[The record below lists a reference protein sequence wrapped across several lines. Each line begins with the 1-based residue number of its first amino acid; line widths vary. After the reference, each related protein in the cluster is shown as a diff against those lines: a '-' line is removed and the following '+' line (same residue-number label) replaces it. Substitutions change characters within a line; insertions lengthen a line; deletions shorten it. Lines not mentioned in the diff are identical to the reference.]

1 MDAAKSTAVPR
12 DEELSSVPPLTPAS
26 DTMTSSGSRP
36 SSWISSEPAFA
47 APFLDETMWSYFCA
61 ERSVSGLHANAV
73 ANLSPWPTPGSTTPS
88 LEQPPS
94 AVPAVTSSW
103 APQAAGLVSPAISSP
118 DRQPIQLGLQ
128 PGLMLSHL
136 NAGGAGVPGRIRTS
150 WSSEESIATA
160 FSPITPDTTTTTR
173 EDLLL
178 EEPALKRIKTEPSS
192 HQPQPAVV
200 RRPNIS
206 LRTAARK
213 KKPTKSSSAASPT
226 NRSVTTTTTTA
237 TSPSPSSSS
246 STTTKASTTNED
258 DATKAS
264 EEVVEAEEE
273 EEDDGLTP
281 EERRARHNHNLVEKH
296 YRRRLNVQFA
306 RLLDALMLPVPPAR
320 APTIE
325 SATRVKRG
333 RGGGSS
339 SSSGGGAGK
348 GGGGYVKG
356 CGADGDEDE
365 GFGGGSSCGLVD
377 EKRISKAEV
386 LELAARR
393 IRELEREKE
402 KLVRERKELVRNIEV
417 LMMAGAVGR
426 AVF

>member
-1 MDAAKSTAVPR
+1 
-12 DEELSSVPPLTPAS
+12 
-26 DTMTSSGSRP
+26 
-36 SSWISSEPAFA
+36 
-47 APFLDETMWSYFCA
+47 MWSYFCA

-136 NAGGAGVPGRIRTS
+136 NASGAGVPGRIRTS

-160 FSPITPDTTTTTR
+160 FSPITPDTTTATT
-173 EDLLL
+173 EDLFL

-237 TSPSPSSSS
+237 ATSPSPSSSS
-246 STTTKASTTNED
+246 STTTTKASTTNED
-258 DATKAS
+258 DATKADNKNNDTAATTTTKAS
-264 EEVVEAEEE
+264 EEVVEAEEEEEE

-426 AVF
+426 AAF